1 MGAWSEDFLSN
12 DDAMDFGLLWDDFIV
27 PMLEKDPNHWTGDR
41 VFSLLKKLYFR
52 DSFSLEDKSSNSV
65 LLCLAALF
73 DRHALRVGDEMGSIL
88 AKVINVELRKNRLS
102 EWDSPRRRKNALES
116 LLTKI
121 GGKKEVSEAS
131 STELLRSYEEF
142 EKQFARWIKVVK
154 TSCADEEFERLY
166 PQWLD
171 KVRRALSN
179 DLSMDDRNYLQ
190 LRMHRLMH
198 LAFYVGWM
206 ADIPDAEILALIKCA
221 KSTKGEFNVF
231 G

>member
-12 DDAMDFGLLWDDFIV
+12 DDAMDFGLLWEDFIV
-27 PMLEKDPNHWTGDR
+27 PILEKDPTHWTGDR
-41 VFSLLKKLYFR
+41 IFSLLKKLYFR
-52 DSFSLEDKSSNSV
+52 DSFNLEDTSSNSV
-65 LLCLAALF
+65 LLGLAALY

-88 AKVINVELRKNRLS
+88 AKVINLELRKNRLS

-154 TSCADEEFERLY
+154 IPSDDEDFERLY
-166 PQWLD
+166 PLWLD
-171 KVRRALSN
+171 KVRSALN
-179 DLSMDDRNYLQ
+179 YELSMDDRNYLR

-198 LAFYVGWM
+198 LAFYVGWKANM
-206 ADIPDAEILALIKCA
+206 PDADILALIESA
-221 KSTKGEFNVF
+221 KSSKGEFF
-231 G
+231 E